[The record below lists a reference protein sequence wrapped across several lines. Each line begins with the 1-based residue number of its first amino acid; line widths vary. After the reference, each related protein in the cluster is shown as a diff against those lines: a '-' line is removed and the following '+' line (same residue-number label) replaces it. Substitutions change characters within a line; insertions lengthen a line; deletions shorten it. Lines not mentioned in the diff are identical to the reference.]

1 MPINDY
7 FQEYGPIQRRRAA
20 APPPQPDE
28 PPPRE
33 DPRGAP
39 RPLPPTRAGPPPR
52 EVPRGPPRRRRAAA
66 RRGAGGWLLL
76 LVLVLAAPLALPYA
90 LSLVYSGEALPG
102 VSVQG
107 QPVAGM
113 SATAIS
119 ASLSERYDDFLRR
132 PVSLVYADQQWQPAL
147 AELGASL
154 DTAAAARAAVSAGRQ
169 GDPITRL
176 RELYALW
183 RQGLEIAPRV
193 VVDQRALQNDLL
205 GLSPRIEHPAQDAA
219 VSIASP
225 RVVGTPSA
233 PGVQLLVDATANDVL
248 LALRDLQPRE
258 VPVRTRAL
266 APGVDDGALVAAQA
280 RADEL
285 LATPVEMRRG
295 DQTWVWE
302 ADRLAELLGVQPLD
316 GRLDVVVN
324 GERLA
329 RAVEGLAQLVDTGTA
344 EPRLRFE
351 DGQVQIVEEGRPGW
365 RLKQE
370 EAAEQLAGLLLS
382 AAPTT
387 RTLTLP
393 VEELEPRITE
403 ASLPGLGIAELV
415 AEGKSSFG
423 GSAAYRI
430 TNIIAGARRMDGVLI
445 APGEEF
451 SFNRQLGEVDA
462 ANGFVEGYA
471 IIGNR
476 TQLEWGGGVC
486 QVSTTVFRGAFWAGL
501 PITERHAH
509 AFYISWYDRF
519 GLGPYGDGQGLDA
532 AIYTGVSDL
541 KFVNDTG
548 SWLLMHAEVDEAA
561 QVLTVRL
568 YGTRLDRE
576 VRLDGP
582 LVSNEVRA
590 PAQPVYVDDPT
601 LPRGTVRQSDVARG
615 GRDITVQRI
624 IVQGG
629 SEVGRDTFLTRFRA
643 WPNIFVR
650 GTG

>member
-20 APPPQPDE
+20 APPPEPDE

-33 DPRGAP
+33 E
-39 RPLPPTRAGPPPR
+39 PPR
-52 EVPRGPPRRRRAAA
+52 PPRRRRAAA

-193 VVDQRALQNDLL
+193 VVDQRALQNYLL

-219 VSIASP
+219 LSIASA